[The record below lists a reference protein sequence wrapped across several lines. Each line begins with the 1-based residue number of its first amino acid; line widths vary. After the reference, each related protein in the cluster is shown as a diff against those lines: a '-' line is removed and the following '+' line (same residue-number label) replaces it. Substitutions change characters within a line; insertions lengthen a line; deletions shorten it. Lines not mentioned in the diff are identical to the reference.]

1 MTSYDLSEHRS
12 MHCLLLWSHY
22 SIVYFITEN
31 FKNYAYSMIL
41 LIIKD
46 LISNKI
52 TASSTVDYVE
62 VTVSELSLPIFAQAM
77 SSSFYRQQRTSN
89 NCTASTR
96 VHVFRHGADL

>member
-62 VTVSELSLPIFAQAM
+62 VTASERAIITHF
-77 SSSFYRQQRTSN
+77 RTGN
-89 NCTASTR
+89 
-96 VHVFRHGADL
+96 VFIVLQTTKNKQ